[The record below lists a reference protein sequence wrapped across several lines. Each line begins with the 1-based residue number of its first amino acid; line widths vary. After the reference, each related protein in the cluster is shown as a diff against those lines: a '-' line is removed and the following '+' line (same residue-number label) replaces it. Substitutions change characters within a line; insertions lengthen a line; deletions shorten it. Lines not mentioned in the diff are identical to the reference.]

1 MESSNVFGEK
11 VRKEPRVSLY
21 YNSMMIS
28 ESFHNKLRM
37 CFSVQK

>member
-1 MESSNVFGEK
+1 MEDPNVFGEK
-11 VRKEPRVSLY
+11 VRKEIGVSFY

-28 ESFHNKLRM
+28 ESFHNKLGM